1 MIFETIEA
9 TRDIARLYEIGS
21 VLVRHGFGD
30 LAQRTGIARLLENAG
45 RTLHLPV
52 RPAEDVL
59 TTPQRI
65 RRALEEMGPTFVK
78 LGQIL
83 STRVDVFPPEW
94 IAEFENL
101 QDHAAPVPYES
112 VRAQLVTDLGA
123 NPEDVF
129 VQLDPQPLAAGSIAQ
144 VHRAQLQ
151 DGTPVVLKVRRP
163 GIEAVV
169 EADLRLLR
177 RLAELAE
184 RDWPALQ
191 RYQPREIV
199 RQFAASL
206 KRELDLRSECRN
218 AERIASNLAL
228 DANIVI
234 PQVFW
239 QWTTP
244 RLNVQAHIAGIA
256 GRDLEAVDAAGLD
269 RPTLARRGANAVL
282 KMVIEDGFF
291 HADPH
296 PGNVFYLPD
305 NRIALIDFGMV
316 GHLSVPRRHQLADL
330 LFGLAQRDSER
341 VAELLTDWANKGD
354 ADVAALC
361 ADLDCFIDEFHGVP
375 LEQIDVGHLLAELTR
390 VMRDHALMLPAD
402 LALLFK
408 AVISLEGLGRLL
420 DPQFDMVSVATP
432 FLMRV
437 QRQRN
442 SPRAMARVG
451 AKSLREAMTLIAGL
465 PGDLRRLIK
474 TVDRGG
480 VTIRIDVVHLDR
492 ASSRI
497 DRSVSRLTM
506 GIVTAALIIGSSITM
521 TVQAGSTWFG
531 LPFFGLLGFVGA
543 TVGGVWL
550 LSSIRRS
557 ARNDADA

>member
-1 MIFETIEA
+1 MILETIEA
-9 TRDIARLYEIGS
+9 TRDISRLYEIGS

-45 RTLHLPV
+45 RKLHLPV
-52 RPAEDVL
+52 RHAEHGL
-59 TTPQRI
+59 STPRRI

-83 STRVDVFPPEW
+83 STRVDLFAPEW

-112 VRAQLVTDLGA
+112 LRAQLIADLGA
-123 NPEDVF
+123 DPESVF
-129 VQLDPQPLAAGSIAQ
+129 AQLDPNPLAAGSIAQ
-144 VHRAQLQ
+144 VHRARLQ

-177 RLAELAE
+177 RLAVLAE
-184 RDWPALQ
+184 RDWPALR

-206 KRELDLRSECRN
+206 KRELDLRTECRN
-218 AERIASNLAL
+218 AGRIASNLAL
-228 DANIVI
+228 DSSIVV
-234 PQVFW
+234 PRVYW

-244 RLNVQAHIAGIA
+244 CLNVQEQIVGIA

-269 RPTLARRGANAVL
+269 RSVLARRGANAVL

-296 PGNVFYLPD
+296 PGNVFYLPG

-316 GHLSVPRRHQLADL
+316 GHLSMPRRHQLADL
-330 LFGLAQRDSER
+330 LFGLARRDSER
-341 VAELLTDWANKGD
+341 VAELLTDWASKGD
-354 ADVAALC
+354 VDVAALY

-375 LEQIDVGHLLAELTR
+375 LEQIDVGRLLAELTR
-390 VMRDHALMLPAD
+390 VMRDHALMLPPD

-408 AVISLEGLGRLL
+408 AVISLEGLGRML
-420 DPQFDMVSVATP
+420 DPRFDMVSVATP

-451 AKSLREAMTLIAGL
+451 AKSLREAMALVAGL
-465 PGDLRRLIK
+465 PGDLRRLMK

-480 VTIRIDVVHLDR
+480 ITIRVDVVHLDR
-492 ASSRI
+492 ASARI

-521 TVQAGSTWFG
+521 TVQTGSTWFG
-531 LPFFGLLGFVGA
+531 LPLFGLLGFLGA
-543 TVGGVWL
+543 AVGGIWL

-557 ARNDADA
+557 AHGDPDA